1 MDFSPL
7 TMIKYGED
15 KGDFPL
21 STSNK
26 VKIPSWTSF
35 AASFQVF
42 LTTCTNILGI
52 GRRELSTE
60 NVLNVCRHGGLN
72 PSVQKLPDL
81 RTRTRTKDGPR
92 SCSAPTSGWA
102 LGHRWTLPTLQTL
115 RTTITKRL
123 NEVVSTKQD
132 SSSYNYMLKINLINL
147 Y

>member
-60 NVLNVCRHGGLN
+60 NGFECMSSWWTESL
-72 PSVQKLPDL
+72 SAET
-81 RTRTRTKDGPR
+81 TRFEDKNKDK
-92 SCSAPTSGWA
+92 GWA
-102 LGHRWTLPTLQTL
+102 KKLLCSH
-115 RTTITKRL
+115 
-123 NEVVSTKQD
+123 
-132 SSSYNYMLKINLINL
+132 
-147 Y
+147 